1 MTGAGWR
8 VPSVEA
14 ERVRRLLRD
23 RGALR
28 DDRDVVHEDGHVV
41 FPLRD
46 GAEVPS
52 DFPGEP
58 VVREFP
64 SRPRPAPRS
73 YRDLLTLPAE
83 LAELLPRAFDV
94 VGDIVLIRLPDELE
108 PRSEEIG
115 RALLEFVPSARLVV
129 RDEGVH
135 GWQRT
140 RQLVRLAGEG
150 PARTLHREN
159 GLALEV
165 ALETAY
171 FSPRLGREHGRVA
184 ELVRSGESVLDLC
197 AGIGPF
203 SLAIA
208 SAGRARE
215 IVAVDANPA
224 AIRLLESNRHR
235 LGFDGRIR
243 AVCADLEE
251 FLPSAGVADR
261 VVFNL
266 PREGIKYLTSVGK
279 SVSAAGTL
287 HYYEMTDRA
296 RVADRPTDLVELLG
310 GAASWRLSES
320 HSVHPYSPGAD
331 LVAYTLQR
339 HAE

>member
-1 MTGAGWR
+1 MRSSGWR
-8 VPSVEA
+8 VPSAEA
-14 ERVRRLLRD
+14 ERVRRELRE
-23 RGALR
+23 RGILR
-28 DDRDVVHEDGHVV
+28 EDLGVAHDGDHVI
-41 FPLRD
+41 FPVRAAPEAPADL
-46 GAEVPS
+46 
-52 DFPGEP
+52 PGSS
-58 VVREFP
+58 VTVEFE
-64 SRPRPAPRS
+64 PRPERGPRS
-73 YRDLLTLPAE
+73 YRDLLSLPPE
-83 LAELLPRAFDV
+83 LSTLLPRAFDV
-94 VGDIVLIRLPDELE
+94 VGEVVLIRLPDELL

-140 RQLVRLAGEG
+140 RTLVRLAGDG
-150 PARTLHREN
+150 PARTIHREN

-165 ALETAY
+165 DLETAY
-171 FSPRLGREHGRVA
+171 FSPRLGREHALVA
-184 ELVRSGESVLDLC
+184 GAVRDGESVLDLC

-208 SAGRARE
+208 SLGRARE

-224 AIRLLESNRHR
+224 AIELLESNRHR
-235 LGFDGRIR
+235 LGFDRRIR

-279 SVSAAGTL
+279 SVSPAGTL
-287 HYYEMTDRA
+287 HYYEMTDRGRA
-296 RVADRPTDLVELLG
+296 AERPTE
-310 GAASWRLSES
+310 
-320 HSVHPYSPGAD
+320 
-331 LVAYTLQR
+331 
-339 HAE
+339 